1 MEVRKTLQVRDTVM
15 CRSIV
20 FDEVSALHPLYLCRV
35 CSSSSSSLASSSSM
49 EVGKGGMGDRVS
61 DR

>member
-1 MEVRKTLQVRDTVM
+1 VEVRKTLQVSETIM

-35 CSSSSSSLASSSSM
+35 YSSSSSSLASSSTL
-49 EVGKGGMGDRVS
+49 EVRKGRMGDRVS